1 MGAGQAKCRRT
12 QADRSQV
19 GHQLP
24 EPRQPP
30 STSPRGSGPE
40 SWLEEWQ
47 MALRSIHQGAIC
59 RSLLSLACKGLIS
72 FFSCHCRS
80 SPPAPGPRTKVCS
93 EAPLSAG
100 GLTEGSHREN
110 RQQWGCGEGGDGN
123 LHRLKWLWEGF
134 FIRIYFIK
142 SHRMVGSLLLKE
154 KSLGSKIESERGN
167 ASSRRCV

>member
-24 EPRQPP
+24 EPHQSP
-30 STSPRGSGPE
+30 SASPGGSGPE
-40 SWLEEWQ
+40 SWLKEWQ

-59 RSLLSLACKGLIS
+59 RSLLSLTCKDFIS
-72 FFSCHCRS
+72 FFSCHRRS
-80 SPPAPGPRTKVCS
+80 SPPAPGPRTKVCR

-100 GLTEGSHREN
+100 GLTEGSQRK
-110 RQQWGCGEGGDGN
+110 QTTVGLGEGGDGN
-123 LHRLKWLWEGF
+123 LHRLKWLWEDV

-142 SHRMVGSLLLKE
+142 SHKMVGSLLLKE
-154 KSLGSKIESERGN
+154 KSLGSKRESERGN
-167 ASSRRCV
+167 ASSTRCI